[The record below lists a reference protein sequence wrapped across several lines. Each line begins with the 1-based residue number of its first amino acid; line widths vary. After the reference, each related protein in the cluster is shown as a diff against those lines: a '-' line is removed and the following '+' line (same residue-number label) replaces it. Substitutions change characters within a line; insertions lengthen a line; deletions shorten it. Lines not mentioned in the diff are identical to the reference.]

1 MPMRLMDST
10 PPPMA
15 MSFMPDITCAA
26 ARFTASRPEAQ
37 KRLICTPGTSLPKPA
52 FSAAAR
58 AMSPPASPTGSTQ
71 PSTTSSTRIGS
82 RSLRLRIASSA
93 VTARSTAGTS
103 CSEPSGLPRPRGVRT
118 AS

>member
-1 MPMRLMDST
+1 MDST
-10 PPPMA
+10 PPPIA
-15 MSFMPDITCAA
+15 ISFMPLITWAA
-26 ARFTASRPEAQ
+26 AKLTASRPDAQ

-71 PSTTSSTRIGS
+71 PSTTSSIRIGARWL
-82 RSLRLRIASSA
+82 RSWIAFSV